1 MSMNTFWDDSDY
13 FTGPA
18 LTAEAV
24 ASAEA
29 SLGYSL
35 PAAYVELLRSR
46 NGGCPRRVCFPT
58 ATPTSWADDHVA
70 LSGIRGIGGEWG
82 IDSPTLGSKVMIEE
96 WGYPRVGIVVGECPS
111 AGHDVV
117 MLDYSFCAPHGE
129 PQVIHVET
137 ERDSPEVTVLAPNFA
152 KFIEGLVAADTFD
165 HKQGS

>member
-1 MSMNTFWDDSDY
+1 MNTFWDDSDY

-24 ASAEA
+24 AGAEA
-29 SLGYSL
+29 SLGYLL
-35 PAAYVELLRSR
+35 PAAYVELLTSR
-46 NGGCPRRVCFPT
+46 NGGCPRRDCFPT
-58 ATPTSWADDHVA
+58 ATPTSWADDHIA
-70 LSGIRGIGGEWG
+70 LSGIRGIGGKWG

-96 WGYPRVGIVVGECPS
+96 WGYPRIGIVVGECPS

-117 MLDYSFCAPHGE
+117 MLDYSLCGPHGE

-152 KFIEGLVAADTFD
+152 KFIEGLVAAETFD

>member
-1 MSMNTFWDDSDY
+1 MDIFWDDSDY

-18 LTAEAV
+18 LTAESV
-24 ASAEA
+24 AGAEA

-46 NGGCPRRVCFPT
+46 NGGCPRRDCFPT
-58 ATPTSWADDHVA
+58 ATPTSWADDHIA

-82 IDSPTLGSKVMIEE
+82 IDSPTLGSEVMIKE
-96 WGYPRVGIVVGECPS
+96 WGYPRIGIVVGECPS

-117 MLDYSFCAPHGE
+117 MLDYSLCGQHGE

-137 ERDSPEVTVLAPNFA
+137 ERDSPEITVLAPNFA
-152 KFIEGLVAADTFD
+152 KFIEGLVTAETFD

>member
-1 MSMNTFWDDSDY
+1 MDTFWDESDY

-24 ASAEA
+24 ADAEG

-46 NGGCPRRVCFPT
+46 NGGCPRRDCFPT
-58 ATPTSWADDHVA
+58 TTPTSWADDHIA

-82 IDSPTLGSKVMIEE
+82 IDSPTLGSEVMIEQ

-117 MLDYSFCAPHGE
+117 MLDYSLCGPHGE

-137 ERDSPEVTVLAPNFA
+137 ERDSPEITVLAPNFA
-152 KFIEGLVAADTFD
+152 EFIEGLVAAERFD